1 MADYTSI
8 LTSKKEAFI
17 NTFVD
22 AYYWNIS
29 GIPLTLNSHY
39 DTTVFTSNIFN
50 IDSQKTF
57 IKENFIN
64 TFVDA
69 YYWGP
74 SGIPLSL
81 NSSYYTFN
89 VTLDNIVNVVSKKT
103 SIKEDFINIFEDA
116 YYWAPSGIP
125 LTFNSSY
132 VSFNATTNIFQL
144 SSSESDTLTQQLP
157 IPSIGGSVGVIVY
170 FLRARDSSLD
180 LSDPLKYVYW
190 VSDSI
195 NINSYIGTLPGTGP
209 LVDLVIMSK
218 R

>member
-1 MADYTSI
+1 MI
-8 LTSKKEAFI
+8 
-17 NTFVD
+17 
-22 AYYWNIS
+22 
-29 GIPLTLNSHY
+29 
-39 DTTVFTSNIFN
+39 
-50 IDSQKTF
+50 F